1 MNFSLY
7 NISIIIADTYL
18 GMTFS
23 TSFILFFPFW
33 YVKEIIIIILQ
44 VNLGGLILDCEN
56 SPVCH
61 SFQIWTSLFLLCKL
75 PLQQLGVIT
84 SLH

>member
-7 NISIIIADTYL
+7 NISIIITDTYL
-18 GMTFS
+18 RMAFP

-33 YVKEIIIIILQ
+33 CVKEIIKIILQ

-61 SFQIWTSLFLLCKL
+61 SFQIWTSLCLLCKL